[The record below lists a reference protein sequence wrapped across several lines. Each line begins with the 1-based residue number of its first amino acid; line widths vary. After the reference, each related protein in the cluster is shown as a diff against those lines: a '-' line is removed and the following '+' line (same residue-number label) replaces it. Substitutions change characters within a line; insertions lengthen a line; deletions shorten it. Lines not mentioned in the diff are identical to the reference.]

1 MEGGSLKLL
10 LVEVLEELGADFHH
24 HPLEFEGRGGF
35 PSVVV
40 KSETQ
45 LSKLASYGHPHLL
58 LVQPQR

>member
-1 MEGGSLKLL
+1 LL
-10 LVEVLEELGADFHH
+10 LVEVLEELGANFHH
-24 HPLEFEGRGGF
+24 HLLEFEGRGGF
-35 PSVVV
+35 LGMVV